1 MEILNYDWDRLLS
14 MGYSEETARSL
25 KDACWTGYEA
35 FGMKKK
41 GGRMVPNCVKM
52 DSKHSEGDVA
62 TAEMTPNYLPKEPG
76 KGDLKN
82 PQMSEGVP
90 QRMPRS
96 DVLAKASDKNGT
108 LAMRAAPNYAEGE
121 EEDPLHS
128 EEDNGR
134 MLMSQLRSLREN
146 VDSVLGMLDGSENL
160 PPWVAYKISSAYE
173 GMNAVGDFVQGAEE
187 DYGENKKMPKTSKKP
202 SPKMVQPAP
211 QKGVKQLSKEL
222 VKEKTGSGRQKI
234 INKIGQDVLEQ
245 A

>member
-25 KDACWTGYEA
+25 KDACWRGYEA

-52 DSKHSEGDVA
+52 DSKHSEGDIA

-108 LAMRAAPNYAEGE
+108 LAMRSAPNYGE
-121 EEDPLHS
+121 
-128 EEDNGR
+128 
-134 MLMSQLRSLREN
+134 
-146 VDSVLGMLDGSENL
+146 DG
-160 PPWVAYKISSAYE
+160 K
-173 GMNAVGDFVQGAEE
+173 QT
-187 DYGENKKMPKTSKKP
+187 MPKISKKP

-211 QKGVKQLSKEL
+211 QKSVKQLSGDLAKEPT
-222 VKEKTGSGRQKI
+222 KSGRQKI